1 MKHAN
6 YTNLQKGIYETTE
19 YTEAFHRNLL
29 LHEKNEL
36 HNRNLHNDRRKR
48 GEVFGNIRILPYW
61 G

>member
-19 YTEAFHRNLL
+19 YMEAFHRNLL

-48 GEVFGNIRILPYW
+48 GEVFGNI
-61 G
+61 